1 MTGSGQTLFVV
12 AVGGSLGAV
21 ARFTLSNWFN
31 RVLVFHQ
38 SVHVGTALVNII
50 GSLIMG
56 LVYVYVVERAIWH
69 PQLRGL
75 VMVGLLGSFTTFS
88 SFSLEAINF
97 FERGHPWLSLAYVF
111 GSVSLSI
118 AAAVAGITIGRLLL
132 A

>member
-1 MTGSGQTLFVV
+1 MTYSGLTLAVV
-12 AVGGSLGAV
+12 AAGGSLGAV
-21 ARFTLSNWFN
+21 ARYALSNWFN
-31 RVLVFHQ
+31 RVLVLHQ

-56 LVYVYVVERAIWH
+56 LVYVYIVERAVWH

-97 FERGHPWLSLAYVF
+97 FERGHPWLSAAYVL
-111 GSVSLSI
+111 GSVALSI
-118 AAAVAGITIGRLLL
+118 AAAAAGIAVGRLLL
-132 A
+132 T